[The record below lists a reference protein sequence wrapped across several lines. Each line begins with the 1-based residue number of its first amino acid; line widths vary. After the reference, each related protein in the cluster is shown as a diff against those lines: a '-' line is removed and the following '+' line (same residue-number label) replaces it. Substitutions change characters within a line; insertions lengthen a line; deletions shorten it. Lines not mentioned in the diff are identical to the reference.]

1 MDINSLIKKVKLIEV
16 RSKKKSESRLI
27 GQYHSIFKGQG
38 ITFSEARKY
47 QFGDD
52 IRRIDWNKT
61 AHFREPFIKL
71 MEEERELTMMLLV
84 DISSSMNYGSKH
96 QKKRE
101 LVAEI
106 CASLGFSAVGNND
119 KVGLI
124 LFADKIYKIIPPQKG
139 KKHLLS
145 IISQILSSN
154 DIPSK
159 NNIDKVLE
167 YTINIFKKKSLIFI
181 FSDFND
187 DFSDKNLRITAKKHQ
202 LLGIRISDEKDN
214 EVPEIGFAEFQD
226 IETGEKIYVNTSDTH
241 FRYHLKEMKKQY
253 IKQLQNIFIKSSAD
267 FININS
273 EKDYAKELYQYFRK
287 G

>member
-16 RSKKKSESRLI
+16 CSKKKSESRLI
-27 GQYHSIFKGQG
+27 GQYRSVFKGQG

-96 QKKRE
+96 QKKQE

-106 CASLGFSAVGNND
+106 CASLGFSAVRNND

-139 KKHLLS
+139 KKHVLS

-154 DIPSK
+154 NQK
-159 NNIDKVLE
+159 
-167 YTINIFKKKSLIFI
+167 LILTKF
-181 FSDFND
+181 
-187 DFSDKNLRITAKKHQ
+187 
-202 LLGIRISDEKDN
+202 
-214 EVPEIGFAEFQD
+214 
-226 IETGEKIYVNTSDTH
+226 
-241 FRYHLKEMKKQY
+241 
-253 IKQLQNIFIKSSAD
+253 
-267 FININS
+267 
-273 EKDYAKELYQYFRK
+273 
-287 G
+287 

>member
-1 MDINSLIKKVKLIEV
+1 MDINSLIKKVKQIEI

-27 GQYHSIFKGQG
+27 GQYRSVFKGQG

-61 AHFREPFIKL
+61 AHFREPFVKL
-71 MEEERELTMMLLV
+71 MEEERELTMILLV

-101 LVAEI
+101 LVSEI
-106 CASLGFSAVGNND
+106 CASLGFSAVKNSD

-139 KKHLLS
+139 KKHVLS
-145 IISQILSSN
+145 IISQILSYN

-159 NNIDKVLE
+159 TNIDRILE
-167 YTINIFKKKSLIFI
+167 YTINIFKKKSLLFI

-187 DFSDKNLRITAKKHQ
+187 NFLDKNLRITAKKHQ

-214 EVPEIGFAEFQD
+214 EIPEIGFAEFQD
-226 IETGEKIYVNTSDTH
+226 IETGEKIYVNTSDAH
-241 FRYHLKEMKKQY
+241 FRYQFNEMKKQY
-253 IKQLQNIFIKSSAD
+253 IKQIQNLFIKSSAN

-287 G
+287 R

>member
-1 MDINSLIKKVKLIEV
+1 MDINSLIKRVKLIEV

-27 GQYHSIFKGQG
+27 GQYHSVFKGQG

-61 AHFREPFIKL
+61 AHFREPFVKL
-71 MEEERELTMMLLV
+71 MEEERELTMILLV

-101 LVAEI
+101 LVSEI
-106 CASLGFSAVGNND
+106 CASLGFSAVKNSD

-139 KKHLLS
+139 KKHVLS

-154 DIPSK
+154 NIPSK
-159 NNIDKVLE
+159 TNIDKVLE

-187 DFSDKNLRITAKKHQ
+187 NFLDKNLRITAKKHQ

-214 EVPEIGFAEFQD
+214 EIPEIGFAEFQD
-226 IETGEKIYVNTSDTH
+226 IETGKKIYVNTSNAR
-241 FRYHLKEMKKQY
+241 FRYQFNEMKKQY
-253 IKQLQNIFIKSSAD
+253 IKQIQNLFIKSSAN

-287 G
+287 R

>member
-1 MDINSLIKKVKLIEV
+1 MDVNSLIKKVKQIEI

-27 GQYHSIFKGQG
+27 GQYRSVFKGQG

-71 MEEERELTMMLLV
+71 MEEERELTMILLV

-101 LVAEI
+101 LVSEI
-106 CASLGFSAVGNND
+106 CASLGFSAVKNSD

-139 KKHLLS
+139 KKHVLS
-145 IISQILSSN
+145 IISQILSYN

-159 NNIDKVLE
+159 TNIDRILE
-167 YTINIFKKKSLIFI
+167 YTINIFKKKSLLFI

-187 DFSDKNLRITAKKHQ
+187 NFLDKNLRITAKKHQ

-214 EVPEIGFAEFQD
+214 EIPEIGFAEFQD
-226 IETGEKIYVNTSDTH
+226 IETGEKIYVNTSDAH
-241 FRYHLKEMKKQY
+241 FRYQFNEMKKQY
-253 IKQLQNIFIKSSAD
+253 IKQIQNLFIKSSAN

-287 G
+287 R

>member
-71 MEEERELTMMLLV
+71 MEEERELTMILLV

-106 CASLGFSAVGNND
+106 CASLGFSAVRNND

-139 KKHLLS
+139 KKHVLS

-159 NNIDKVLE
+159 TNIDRILE

-187 DFSDKNLRITAKKHQ
+187 DFSDKNLQITAKKHQ
-202 LLGIRISDEKDN
+202 LLGIRVSDKKDD
-214 EVPEIGFAEFQD
+214 EIPKIGFAEFQD
-226 IETGEKIYVNTSDTH
+226 METGEKVYVNTSDAR
-241 FRYHLKEMKKQY
+241 FRYQFKEMKKQY
-253 IKQLQNIFIKSSAD
+253 IKQIQNIFIKNSAN
-267 FININS
+267 FIDINS

>member
-96 QKKRE
+96 QKKQE

-124 LFADKIYKIIPPQKG
+124 LFSDKIYKIIPPQKG

-145 IISQILSSN
+145 IISQILSFN
-154 DIPSK
+154 NIPSK
-159 NNIDKVLE
+159 TNIDKVLE

-187 DFSDKNLRITAKKHQ
+187 NFLDKNLRITAKKHQ

-214 EVPEIGFAEFQD
+214 KIPEIGFAEFQD
-226 IETGEKIYVNTSDTH
+226 IETGKKIYVNTSNVR
-241 FRYHLKEMKKQY
+241 FRYQFNEMKKQY
-253 IKQLQNIFIKSSAD
+253 IKQIQNLFIKSSAN

-287 G
+287 R

>member
-1 MDINSLIKKVKLIEV
+1 MDINSLIKKIKQIEI
-16 RSKKKSESRLI
+16 RSKKKSEAGLM

-38 ITFSEARKY
+38 MTFSEFRQY

-61 AHFREPFIKL
+61 AHFREPFIKV

-241 FRYHLKEMKKQY
+241 FRYQFNEMKKQY
-253 IKQLQNIFIKSSAD
+253 IKQIQNLFIKSSAN

-287 G
+287 R

>member
-71 MEEERELTMMLLV
+71 MEEERELTMILLV

-96 QKKRE
+96 QKKQE

-106 CASLGFSAVGNND
+106 CASLGFSAVRNND

-124 LFADKIYKIIPPQKG
+124 LFSDKIYKIIPPQKG
-139 KKHLLS
+139 KKHVLS

-154 DIPSK
+154 NIPSK
-159 NNIDKVLE
+159 TNIDKVLE

-187 DFSDKNLRITAKKHQ
+187 NFLDKNLRITAKKHQ

-214 EVPEIGFAEFQD
+214 EIPEIGFAEFQD
-226 IETGEKIYVNTSDTH
+226 IETGKKIYVNTSNAR
-241 FRYHLKEMKKQY
+241 FRYQFNEMKKQY
-253 IKQLQNIFIKSSAD
+253 IKQIQNLFIKSSAN

-287 G
+287 R

>member
-96 QKKRE
+96 QKKQE

-106 CASLGFSAVGNND
+106 CASLGFSAVRNND

-139 KKHLLS
+139 KKHVLS

-154 DIPSK
+154 NIPSK
-159 NNIDKVLE
+159 TNIDKVLE

-202 LLGIRISDEKDN
+202 LLGIRVSDKKDD
-214 EVPEIGFAEFQD
+214 EIPEIGFAEFQD
-226 IETGEKIYVNTSDTH
+226 METGKKIYVNTSNAR
-241 FRYHLKEMKKQY
+241 FRYQFNEMKKQY
-253 IKQLQNIFIKSSAD
+253 IKQIQNLFIKSSAN

-287 G
+287 R

>member
-61 AHFREPFIKL
+61 AHFREPFMKL

-96 QKKRE
+96 QKKQE

-106 CASLGFSAVGNND
+106 CASLGFSAVRNND

-139 KKHLLS
+139 KKHVLS

-154 DIPSK
+154 NIPSK
-159 NNIDKVLE
+159 TNIDKVLE

-214 EVPEIGFAEFQD
+214 KIPEIGFAEFQD
-226 IETGEKIYVNTSDTH
+226 IETGKKIYVNTSNVR
-241 FRYHLKEMKKQY
+241 FRYQFNEMKKQY
-253 IKQLQNIFIKSSAD
+253 IKQIQNLFIKSSAN

-287 G
+287 R

>member
-27 GQYHSIFKGQG
+27 GQYRSVFKGQG

-61 AHFREPFIKL
+61 AHFREPFVKL
-71 MEEERELTMMLLV
+71 MEEERELTMILLV

-101 LVAEI
+101 LVSEI
-106 CASLGFSAVGNND
+106 CASLGFSAVKNSD

-139 KKHLLS
+139 KKHVLS
-145 IISQILSSN
+145 IISQILSYN

-159 NNIDKVLE
+159 TNIDRILE
-167 YTINIFKKKSLIFI
+167 YTINIFKKKSLLFI

-187 DFSDKNLRITAKKHQ
+187 NFLDKNLRITAKKHQ

-214 EVPEIGFAEFQD
+214 EIPEIGFAEFQD
-226 IETGEKIYVNTSDTH
+226 IETGEKIYVNTSDAH
-241 FRYHLKEMKKQY
+241 FRYQFNEMKKQY
-253 IKQLQNIFIKSSAD
+253 IKQIQNLFIKSSAN

-287 G
+287 R

>member
-1 MDINSLIKKVKLIEV
+1 MDINSLIKKVKQIEI

-27 GQYHSIFKGQG
+27 GQYHSVFKGQG

-61 AHFREPFIKL
+61 AHFREPFIKV

>member
-1 MDINSLIKKVKLIEV
+1 MDINNLIKKIKQIEI
-16 RSKKKSESRLI
+16 RSKKKSEAGLM

-38 ITFSEARKY
+38 MTFSEFRQY

-61 AHFREPFIKL
+61 AHFREPFMKL

-124 LFADKIYKIIPPQKG
+124 LFSDKIYKIIPPQKG

-145 IISQILSSN
+145 IISQILSFN
-154 DIPSK
+154 NIPSK
-159 NNIDKVLE
+159 TNIDKVLE
-167 YTINIFKKKSLIFI
+167 HTINIFKKKSLIFI

-214 EVPEIGFAEFQD
+214 EIPEIGFAEFQD
-226 IETGEKIYVNTSDTH
+226 IETGEKIYVNTSDAR
-241 FRYHLKEMKKQY
+241 FRYQFNEMKKQY
-253 IKQLQNIFIKSSAD
+253 IKQIQNLFIKSSAN

-287 G
+287 R

>member
-1 MDINSLIKKVKLIEV
+1 MDVNSLIKKVKQIEV

-27 GQYHSIFKGQG
+27 GQYHSVFKGQG

-106 CASLGFSAVGNND
+106 CASLGFSAVRNND

-139 KKHLLS
+139 KKHVLS

-154 DIPSK
+154 NIPSK
-159 NNIDKVLE
+159 TNIDKVLE

-187 DFSDKNLRITAKKHQ
+187 DFSDRNLQITAKKHQ
-202 LLGIRISDEKDN
+202 LLGIRVSDKKDN
-214 EVPEIGFAEFQD
+214 EIPEIGFAEFQD
-226 IETGEKIYVNTSDTH
+226 IETGEKIYVNTSDAR
-241 FRYHLKEMKKQY
+241 FRYQFNEMKKQY
-253 IKQLQNIFIKSSAD
+253 IKQIQNLFIKSSAN

-287 G
+287 R

>member
-71 MEEERELTMMLLV
+71 MEEERELTMILLV

-96 QKKRE
+96 QKKQE

-106 CASLGFSAVGNND
+106 CASLGFSAVRNND

-124 LFADKIYKIIPPQKG
+124 LFADTIYKIIPPQKG
-139 KKHLLS
+139 KKHVLS

-154 DIPSK
+154 NIPSK
-159 NNIDKVLE
+159 TNIDKVLE

-187 DFSDKNLRITAKKHQ
+187 NFLDKNLRITAKKHQ

-214 EVPEIGFAEFQD
+214 EIPEIGFAEFQD
-226 IETGEKIYVNTSDTH
+226 IETGKKIYVNTSNAR
-241 FRYHLKEMKKQY
+241 FRYQFNEMKKQY
-253 IKQLQNIFIKSSAD
+253 IKQIQNLFIKSSAN

-287 G
+287 R

>member
-1 MDINSLIKKVKLIEV
+1 MDINSLIKKIKQIEI
-16 RSKKKSESRLI
+16 RSKKKSEAGLM

-38 ITFSEARKY
+38 MTFSEFRQY

-61 AHFREPFIKL
+61 AHFREPFIKV

-287 G
+287 R

>member
-1 MDINSLIKKVKLIEV
+1 MDVNSLIKKVKQIEI

-27 GQYHSIFKGQG
+27 GQYHSVFKGQG

-71 MEEERELTMMLLV
+71 MEEEREITMMLLV

-101 LVAEI
+101 LVSEI
-106 CASLGFSAVGNND
+106 CASLGFSAVKNSD

-139 KKHLLS
+139 KKHVLS
-145 IISQILSSN
+145 IISQILSYN

-159 NNIDKVLE
+159 TNIDRILE
-167 YTINIFKKKSLIFI
+167 YTINIFKKKSLLFI

-187 DFSDKNLRITAKKHQ
+187 NFLDKNLRITAKKHQ

-214 EVPEIGFAEFQD
+214 EIPEIGFAEFQD
-226 IETGEKIYVNTSDTH
+226 IETGEKIYVNTSDAH
-241 FRYHLKEMKKQY
+241 FRYQFNEMKKQY
-253 IKQLQNIFIKSSAD
+253 IKQIQNLFIKSSAN

-287 G
+287 R

>member
-96 QKKRE
+96 QKKQE

-106 CASLGFSAVGNND
+106 CASLGFSAVRNND

-139 KKHLLS
+139 KKHVLS

-154 DIPSK
+154 NIPSK
-159 NNIDKVLE
+159 TNIDKVLE

-187 DFSDKNLRITAKKHQ
+187 NFLDKNLRITAKKHQ

-214 EVPEIGFAEFQD
+214 KIPEIGFAEFQD
-226 IETGEKIYVNTSDTH
+226 IETGKKIYVNTSNVR
-241 FRYHLKEMKKQY
+241 FRYQFNEMKKQY
-253 IKQLQNIFIKSSAD
+253 IKQIQNLFIKSSAN

-287 G
+287 R

>member
-1 MDINSLIKKVKLIEV
+1 MDINSLIKKVKQIEI

-27 GQYHSIFKGQG
+27 GQYRSVFKGQG

-61 AHFREPFIKL
+61 AHFREPFVKL
-71 MEEERELTMMLLV
+71 MEEERELTMILLV

-96 QKKRE
+96 QKKQE

-106 CASLGFSAVGNND
+106 CASLGFSAVRNND

-139 KKHLLS
+139 KKHVLS
-145 IISQILSSN
+145 IISQILSYN

-159 NNIDKVLE
+159 TNIDRILE
-167 YTINIFKKKSLIFI
+167 YTINIFKKKSLLFI

-187 DFSDKNLRITAKKHQ
+187 NFLDKNLRITAKKHQ

-214 EVPEIGFAEFQD
+214 EIPEIGFAEFQD
-226 IETGEKIYVNTSDTH
+226 IETGEKIYVNTSDAH
-241 FRYHLKEMKKQY
+241 FRYQFNEMKKQY
-253 IKQLQNIFIKSSAD
+253 IKQIQNLFIKSSAN

-287 G
+287 R

>member
-61 AHFREPFIKL
+61 AHFREPFINL
-71 MEEERELTMMLLV
+71 MEEERELTMILLV

-96 QKKRE
+96 QKKQE

-106 CASLGFSAVGNND
+106 CASLGFSAVRNND

-139 KKHLLS
+139 KKHVLS

-154 DIPSK
+154 NIPSK
-159 NNIDKVLE
+159 TNIDKVLE

-187 DFSDKNLRITAKKHQ
+187 NFLDKNLRITAKKHQ

-214 EVPEIGFAEFQD
+214 EIPEIGFAEFQD
-226 IETGEKIYVNTSDTH
+226 IETGKKIYVNTSNAR
-241 FRYHLKEMKKQY
+241 FRYQFNEMKKQY
-253 IKQLQNIFIKSSAD
+253 IKQIQNLFIKSSAN

-287 G
+287 R

>member
-1 MDINSLIKKVKLIEV
+1 MDINSLIKKIKQIEI
-16 RSKKKSESRLI
+16 RSKKKSEAGLM

-38 ITFSEARKY
+38 MTFSEFRQY

-61 AHFREPFIKL
+61 AHFREPFIKV

>member
-27 GQYHSIFKGQG
+27 GQYHSVFKGQG

-96 QKKRE
+96 QKKQE

-106 CASLGFSAVGNND
+106 CASLGFSAVRNND

-139 KKHLLS
+139 KKHVLS

-154 DIPSK
+154 NIPSK
-159 NNIDKVLE
+159 TNIDKVLE

-187 DFSDKNLRITAKKHQ
+187 DFSDRNLQITAKKHQ
-202 LLGIRISDEKDN
+202 LLGIRVSDKKDD
-214 EVPEIGFAEFQD
+214 EIPEIGFAELQD
-226 IETGEKIYVNTSDTH
+226 METGEKVYVNTSDVR
-241 FRYHLKEMKKQY
+241 FRYHFKEMKKQY
-253 IKQLQNIFIKSSAD
+253 IKQIQNLFIKSSTN

-287 G
+287 R

>member
-1 MDINSLIKKVKLIEV
+1 MDINSLIKKVKQIEI

-27 GQYHSIFKGQG
+27 GQYRSVFKGQG

-61 AHFREPFIKL
+61 AHFREPFVKL
-71 MEEERELTMMLLV
+71 MEEERELTMILLV

-101 LVAEI
+101 LVSEI
-106 CASLGFSAVGNND
+106 CASLGFSAVKNSD

-139 KKHLLS
+139 KKHVLS
-145 IISQILSSN
+145 IISQILSYN

-159 NNIDKVLE
+159 TNIDRILE
-167 YTINIFKKKSLIFI
+167 YTINIFKKKSLLFI

-187 DFSDKNLRITAKKHQ
+187 NFLDKNLRITAKKHQ

-214 EVPEIGFAEFQD
+214 EIPEIGFAEFQD
-226 IETGEKIYVNTSDTH
+226 IETGEKIYVNTSDAH
-241 FRYHLKEMKKQY
+241 FRYQFNGMKKQY
-253 IKQLQNIFIKSSAD
+253 IKQIQNLFIKSSAN

-287 G
+287 R

>member
-1 MDINSLIKKVKLIEV
+1 
-16 RSKKKSESRLI
+16 
-27 GQYHSIFKGQG
+27 
-38 ITFSEARKY
+38 
-47 QFGDD
+47 
-52 IRRIDWNKT
+52 
-61 AHFREPFIKL
+61 

-96 QKKRE
+96 QKKQE

-106 CASLGFSAVGNND
+106 CASLGFSAVRNND

-139 KKHLLS
+139 KKHVLS

-154 DIPSK
+154 NIPSK
-159 NNIDKVLE
+159 TNIDKVLE

-187 DFSDKNLRITAKKHQ
+187 NFLDKNLRITAKKHQ

-214 EVPEIGFAEFQD
+214 EIPEIGFAEFQD
-226 IETGEKIYVNTSDTH
+226 IETGKKIYVNTSNAR
-241 FRYHLKEMKKQY
+241 FRYQFNEMKKQY
-253 IKQLQNIFIKSSAD
+253 IKQIQNLFIKSSAN

-287 G
+287 R

>member
-16 RSKKKSESRLI
+16 CSKKKSESRLI
-27 GQYHSIFKGQG
+27 GQYRSVFKGQG

-61 AHFREPFIKL
+61 AHFREPFVKL

-101 LVAEI
+101 LVSEI
-106 CASLGFSAVGNND
+106 CASLGFSAVKNSD

-139 KKHLLS
+139 KKHVLS
-145 IISQILSSN
+145 IISQILSYN

-159 NNIDKVLE
+159 TNIDRILE
-167 YTINIFKKKSLIFI
+167 YTINIFKKKSLLFI

-187 DFSDKNLRITAKKHQ
+187 NFLDKNLRITAKKHQ

-226 IETGEKIYVNTSDTH
+226 METGEKVYVNTSDIR
-241 FRYHLKEMKKQY
+241 FRYHFKEMKKQH
-253 IKQLQNIFIKSSAD
+253 IKQIQNLFIKSSAD

-273 EKDYAKELYQYFRK
+273 DKDYAKELYQYFRK
-287 G
+287 R

>member
-1 MDINSLIKKVKLIEV
+1 MDVNSLIKKVKQIEI
-16 RSKKKSESRLI
+16 RSKKKSEAGLM
-27 GQYHSIFKGQG
+27 GQYLSVFKGQG

-96 QKKRE
+96 KKKQE

-106 CASLGFSAVGNND
+106 CASLGFSAVRNND

-124 LFADKIYKIIPPQKG
+124 LFADKIHKIIPPQKG
-139 KKHLLS
+139 KKHVLS

-154 DIPSK
+154 NIPSK
-159 NNIDKVLE
+159 TNIDKVLE

-214 EVPEIGFAEFQD
+214 EIPEIGFAEFQD
-226 IETGEKIYVNTSDTH
+226 IETGEKIYVNTSDAR
-241 FRYHLKEMKKQY
+241 FRYQFNEMKKQY
-253 IKQLQNIFIKSSAD
+253 IKQIQNLFIKSSAN

-287 G
+287 R

>member
-1 MDINSLIKKVKLIEV
+1 MDINSLIKKVKQIEI

-27 GQYHSIFKGQG
+27 GQYHSVFKGQG

-96 QKKRE
+96 QKKQE

-106 CASLGFSAVGNND
+106 CASLGFSAVRNND

-139 KKHLLS
+139 KKHVLS

-154 DIPSK
+154 NIPSK
-159 NNIDKVLE
+159 TNIDKVLE

-214 EVPEIGFAEFQD
+214 EIPEIGFAEFQD
-226 IETGEKIYVNTSDTH
+226 IETGEKVYVDTSDIR
-241 FRYHLKEMKKQY
+241 FRYQFKEMKKQY
-253 IKQLQNIFIKSSAD
+253 IKQIQNLFIKSSAN

-287 G
+287 R

>member
-1 MDINSLIKKVKLIEV
+1 MDINSLIKKVKQIEI

-27 GQYHSIFKGQG
+27 GQYRSVFKGQG

-61 AHFREPFIKL
+61 AHFREPFVKL
-71 MEEERELTMMLLV
+71 MEEERELTMILLV

-101 LVAEI
+101 LVSEI
-106 CASLGFSAVGNND
+106 CASLGFSAVKNSD

-139 KKHLLS
+139 KKHVLS

-154 DIPSK
+154 NIPSK
-159 NNIDKVLE
+159 TNIDKVLE

-187 DFSDKNLRITAKKHQ
+187 NFLDKNLRITAKKHQ

-214 EVPEIGFAEFQD
+214 EIPEIGFAEFQD
-226 IETGEKIYVNTSDTH
+226 IETGEKIYVNTSDAH
-241 FRYHLKEMKKQY
+241 FRYQFNEMKKQY
-253 IKQLQNIFIKSSAD
+253 IKQIQNLFIKSSAN

-287 G
+287 R